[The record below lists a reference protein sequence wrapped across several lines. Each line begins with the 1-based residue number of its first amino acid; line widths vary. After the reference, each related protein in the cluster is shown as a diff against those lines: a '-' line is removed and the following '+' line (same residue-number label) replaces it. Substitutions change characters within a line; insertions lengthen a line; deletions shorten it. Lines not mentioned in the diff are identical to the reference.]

1 MVKFFDISIN
11 LVETTK
17 QITKKILIEI
27 RDQLRKVFPITLPR
41 LQLETRKLVRQAI
54 QRQPEYISLLGG
66 TLQGELGV
74 PESGRRLSVI
84 LDTYM
89 DSIVVKLLPIII
101 RVRTMTVKI
110 VIKFDSQF
118 IELLSLSEAAYLTEK
133 GETIPWLRWL
143 LIEGDLTITEYTF
156 NTVPSGVID
165 KYSRT
170 GLGLMFKRKGGRW
183 SMPTA
188 FRGTIGN
195 NFITRAIASIQPELD
210 RLARNVLKV

>member
-1 MVKFFDISIN
+1 LVKFFDISIN

-27 RDQLRKVFPITLPR
+27 RDQLRKIFPITLPR
-41 LQLETRKLVRQAI
+41 LQLKTKKLVRQAI
-54 QRQPEYISLLGG
+54 QRQREYISLLGG

-84 LDTYM
+84 LDTYI
-89 DSIVVKLLPIII
+89 DSIIVKLLPIQI

-110 VIKFDSQF
+110 VIQFDAQF

-156 NTVPSGVID
+156 NTVPSEVVD

-183 SMPTA
+183 SMPTE

>member
-1 MVKFFDISIN
+1 MVSFGVTIN

-17 QITKKILIEI
+17 QIARKILIEF
-27 RDQLRKVFPITLPR
+27 RNQLRKIFPISLPK
-41 LQLETRKLVRQAI
+41 LQLNARKLVRQAI

-74 PESGRRLSVI
+74 PESSRRLSVI
-84 LDTYM
+84 LDTYI
-89 DSIVVKLLPIII
+89 DSIVVKLMPIQI
-101 RVRTMTVKI
+101 RTRTLSGSI

-118 IELLSLSEAAYLTEK
+118 IEILSLSEAAYLTKK

-156 NTVPSGVID
+156 NTVPSHVID

-183 SMPTA
+183 SVPTE

>member
-74 PESGRRLSVI
+74 PESDRRLSVI
-84 LDTYM
+84 LNTYI
-89 DSIVVKLLPIII
+89 DSIVVKLLPIEI

-118 IELLSLSEAAYLTEK
+118 IELLSLSEAAYLTDK
-133 GETIPWLRWL
+133 SQTIPWLRWL

-183 SMPTA
+183 SMPPEFA
-188 FRGTIGN
+188 GTIGN